1 MRSLVY
7 GVVRLCRMASGSRR
21 AAGLLMIFGGIGG
34 ASRRPPMAHIAWA
47 FGPTRTGRPGAPST
61 HRPGRGDHLR
71 KVQSSGSA
79 SASASI
85 ANPAES
91 LAAHSLV
98 PPGMLAPLTVKGDG
112 RNSGFR
118 AR

>member
-7 GVVRLCRMASGSRR
+7 GFVRLCRMASGSPR
-21 AAGLLMIFGGIGG
+21 AAGPPMNFGGSGG

-47 FGPTRTGRPGAPST
+47 FGPTRAGRLRAPVT
-61 HRPGRGDHLR
+61 HGPGRGDDLR

-85 ANPAES
+85 ANPPES